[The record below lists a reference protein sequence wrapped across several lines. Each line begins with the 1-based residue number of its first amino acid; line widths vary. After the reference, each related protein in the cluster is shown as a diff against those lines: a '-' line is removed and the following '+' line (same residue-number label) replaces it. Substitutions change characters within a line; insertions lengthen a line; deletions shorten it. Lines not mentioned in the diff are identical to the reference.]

1 MSKFNI
7 VSSMVKRCQHVHP
20 ESLRQCTKP
29 PHKGRHAFA
38 SGLSVAATIQLARRD
53 DMREKLMKRP
63 PKAKRCEELDM
74 SRPEYPGMPRRR
86 CTLPMHHEGHHRW
99 WSATK
104 SKTPEEFA
112 AKHAAYPPKNNH
124 DPRKRLERCEFPTE
138 EGPCQLPRDHNSPH
152 SINEHA
158 KPKRPRCKTT
168 GVYKEET
175 PFVEIQCSRPKDHKG
190 RCRFPGSRAN
200 SLASLRKR
208 LRISEG
214 LWLYWVNNDITAN
227 DDLWAEFTNAVHA
240 MLRGQPVPEKFIKEG

>member
-1 MSKFNI
+1 MS
-7 VSSMVKRCQHVHP
+7 RCTHRKITNTYGFKA
-20 ESLRQCTKP
+20 ERQCFLDQGHTGK
-29 PHKGRHAFA
+29 HYFGRTMIEG
-38 SGLSVAATIQLARRD
+38 SRVLANAVQGSP
-53 DMREKLMKRP
+53 LP
-63 PKAKRCEELDM
+63 TNAVVKRCEELDM

-175 PFVEIQCSRPKDHKG
+175 LFVEIQCSRPKDHKG